1 MKASWKVPT
10 VQILLAYLQ
19 RYQNLYMKYFTTNN
33 GELKTSWKVPTLQIL
48 LAYLQKYQNLYM

>member
-1 MKASWKVPT
+1 
-10 VQILLAYLQ
+10 
-19 RYQNLYMKYFTTNN
+19 MKYFTTNN